1 MTNIEFNEIYDFMLN
16 IKNLQDEII
25 YRQSK
30 IIQRQ
35 NEIIEQYKMND
46 ELYNDEKFEEE
57 RKILEEVIKEYEYNT
72 KT

>member
-30 IIQRQ
+30 IIQKQ

-46 ELYNDEKFEEE
+46 ELYNDEKPEEE